1 MVPDQ
6 AHFRRLS
13 RGRVPSWGAGL
24 TMPDSR
30 TIVLRANA
38 GDLPQVLRHEL
49 AHLALH
55 DAVRGN
61 LPLWFD
67 EGYAG
72 WAAGEW
78 GRMDGLELNLAVV
91 RGQIP
96 SLGGLN
102 AQLRGSAISAQAA
115 YALATSAVLE
125 LARRNPTHTLVPL
138 LTRVSQGESFDAAVL
153 ATTGFTVDR
162 FDEAWQRSVRRR
174 YGVITWAVAGGLWS
188 VLAIAVLLLV
198 RVRRIRDRPRRAAL
212 DVGWEVPEDDEPPS
226 ELDHGDGG

>member
-1 MVPDQ
+1 VAWPGQLDEAIGLADLAGQPVRWPALGRRVPDPFHLILVPDK
-6 AHFRRLS
+6 AHFRELS

-24 TMPDSR
+24 MVPSSR
-30 TIVLRANA
+30 TVVIRADA

-61 LPLWFD
+61 FPLWFD

-78 GRMDGLELNLAVV
+78 GRLDQLQLNLAVV

-96 SLGGLN
+96 SLSTLN
-102 AQLRGSAISAQAA
+102 AQLRGSAVSAEAA

-138 LTRVSQGESFDAAVL
+138 LTRISQGESFDAAVL
-153 ATTGFTVDR
+153 ATTGHNYDR
-162 FDEAWQRSVRRR
+162 FDEVCERSVSR
-174 YGVITWAVAGGLWS
+174 S
-188 VLAIAVLLLV
+188 
-198 RVRRIRDRPRRAAL
+198 
-212 DVGWEVPEDDEPPS
+212 
-226 ELDHGDGG
+226 